1 MVRERVRQYR
11 WSMTQSVPG
20 PLSVAL
26 ARVDAPRPVILRSPA
41 IAILLVSTLIAIP
54 LILLATLDTAGLR
67 VLWDNLHWS
76 ETAVAAAIAAIVSI
90 RGSVGRVRAI
100 RTAGSI
106 ALTFWMIVNL
116 LWAYLN
122 LVGRATVPSIADVF
136 IFAILVPSLVV
147 IRWSIRGRLSWAEQV
162 AVFLDSA
169 LIVCLLATI
178 LIIGHGSTAM
188 ALPSASGI
196 IALAYPT
203 AFIGLG
209 AGGFVALVAVRYPIA
224 PRGAFVLIVGSVAI
238 GLGYLGWVAPTVDG
252 VHAGELPSILFTAGT
267 LLAAYG
273 IATWEDARNDDPR
286 YVAATRFISRVIG
299 PTAAAVIF
307 LALLPEIDPTIE
319 PIVDGAVFL
328 TGILFVIRQA
338 LLLRERTTMLDEVT
352 SLKLDNDRLV
362 DELRCELEEHALD
375 QRRMIQAS
383 RAAAVGELAAGVAH
397 EVNNPLA
404 AVLGFAELLFDD
416 LDPDDP
422 RRSDVETIRTQA
434 LRARSIIRALG
445 DFAQRGAPA
454 LAPTDLGGLVRRT
467 VDLVRFQ
474 VERRGVTID
483 EKYDDLPE
491 LLIDPQ
497 AIQQAVINVLTNATL
512 AVADHG
518 RIEVAVGGTDA
529 VATIVVSDDGVG
541 MSDTTVHRAF
551 EPFFTGRDPDSGD
564 GLATGLGLAVSRGLI
579 EAHSGTIT
587 LTSRPGLGT
596 RVELRLPLN
605 QPTAADDGS
614 APGGQIE

>member
-1 MVRERVRQYR
+1 V
-11 WSMTQSVPG
+11 TQTGPA

-26 ARVDAPRPVILRSPA
+26 PHGGAPGAAILRMPA
-41 IAILLVSTLIAIP
+41 VAILLVSTVIAIP
-54 LILLATLDTAGLR
+54 LMTLSILDTAGLR
-67 VLWDNLHWS
+67 SLWDNLHWS
-76 ETAVAAAIAAIVSI
+76 ETAIGAAIAGVVSI
-90 RGSVGRVRAI
+90 RGSVGRVRTVRIAGA
-100 RTAGSI
+100 TA
-106 ALTFWMIVNL
+106 LLLWMVVNL

-122 LVGRATVPSIADVF
+122 LIGQATVPSIADVF
-136 IFAILVPSLVV
+136 IFAILGPGVFV
-147 IRWSIRGRLSWAEQV
+147 IAWSVRGRLSWAEEA

-169 LIVCLLATI
+169 LIVCVLATGLI
-178 LIIGHGSTAM
+178 LLHGSVAM
-188 ALPSASGI
+188 KLPSMGGM

-209 AGGFVALVAVRYPIA
+209 AAGLVALLAVRFPLA
-224 PRGAFVLIVGSVAI
+224 PRGAFALIAGSIVI
-238 GLGYLGWVAPTVDG
+238 GLAYLGWTAPTVAG
-252 VHAGELPSILFTAGT
+252 VAAGGLPSILFTVGT

-273 IATWEDARNDDPR
+273 VVTWEWERNDNPR

-299 PTAAAVIF
+299 PTAAAVMF
-307 LALLPEIDPTIE
+307 LTLLLPKDPAIE
-319 PIVDGAVFL
+319 VIVNGAVFL
-328 TGILFVIRQA
+328 AGILFVIRQA

-352 SLKLDNDRLV
+352 RLKLDNDRLV
-362 DELRCELEEHALD
+362 DELRRELEEHALD

-497 AIQQAVINVLTNATL
+497 AIQQAVINVLTNATQ

-518 RIEVAVGGTDA
+518 RIEIAVGGTGA

-541 MSDTTVHRAF
+541 MTDTTVHRAF
-551 EPFFTGRDPDSGD
+551 EPFFTGRDADSAN

-579 EAHSGTIT
+579 EAHSGTIS

-605 QPTAADDGS
+605 QPTAAADGS
-614 APGGQIE
+614 PPGAQIE